1 MPEMPGDEFAH
12 IVATFPRQF
21 GSQLAFYFN
30 GTFVHTIHARRKNR
44 NPQFGPDG
52 NEVEIDDSNCLL
64 AENGGRLQPG
74 VLLET
79 RCDADGEE
87 SVADGVAANA
97 GLAVTKDG
105 EIRLTC
111 PSHLFDGQNSKV
123 CYHGNVI
130 VGELDQTLGED
141 IGLLE
146 TVVSLSSEFISVDC
160 IARKLIKSNEIP
172 DDDIIS
178 VDSCFTSPQPMLYA
192 GSRTGKRNRRGTP
205 GPSYPYWY
213 VVIEQ
218 RISPHLT
225 PAFQKRRLYEQ
236 ECLARHCFKS
246 GTNGTS
252 RWARSETSW
261 DFFFG
266 QI

>member
-30 GTFVHTIHARRKNR
+30 GTFVHTLHARRKNR

-74 VLLET
+74 VLLES

-123 CYHGNVI
+123 CFHGNVI
-130 VGELDQTLGED
+130 VGELDKLWWRISVSSKRSSLCRASSSPSIVLRESSSKATKSL
-141 IGLLE
+141 
-146 TVVSLSSEFISVDC
+146 TMTSSLSTAVSPAPNPCSM
-160 IARKLIKSNEIP
+160 P
-172 DDDIIS
+172 D
-178 VDSCFTSPQPMLYA
+178 P
-192 GSRTGKRNRRGTP
+192 
-205 GPSYPYWY
+205 
-213 VVIEQ
+213 
-218 RISPHLT
+218 
-225 PAFQKRRLYEQ
+225 EQ
-236 ECLARHCFKS
+236 ENGIAEEHLALHTHIGMSLLNK
-246 GTNGTS
+246 
-252 RWARSETSW
+252 EYHH
-261 DFFFG
+261 
-266 QI
+266 I